1 MTTDYVPREVPGCCS
16 GYGRPSEGHDINPPC
31 ATVVERQE
39 FEKAVRE
46 AQARALE
53 EAADA
58 EADWTSSA
66 WRSSEAETVAK
77 LRKGLR
83 RRAASIRGGASA

>member
-1 MTTDYVPREVPGCCS
+1 MTTDYVPREVQGCCS

-31 ATVVERQE
+31 ATVVERQK

-53 EAADA
+53 EAAKRIRA
-58 EADWTSSA
+58 TGHEMTSLRAWLRQWAAHVRDGSA
-66 WRSSEAETVAK
+66 NIEE
-77 LRKGLR
+77 
-83 RRAASIRGGASA
+83 GASS